1 MRRPGGSGAETM
13 KECVVVAMS
22 GGVDSSV
29 AAALLARRG
38 FEVIGMTMCFN
49 LPDAAS
55 DRTACCGPTAI
66 ADAKRVAGILGIP
79 HYVLSFG
86 DALRRAVIDDFIHQ
100 YEAGRTPNPCIRCN
114 QLVKFDAL
122 LKMARASG
130 GTFLATGH
138 YARIGPGPIL
148 KKAKDKTKDQ
158 SYFLYRL
165 NREQLGQTMFPLGER
180 TKTEVRALAH
190 RFGLPVAQKKESQE
204 ICFVPEQYTDFLRA
218 HRANCFTPGAIV
230 DTSGKVLGEHPG
242 IGHFTIGQRQGLRI
256 AARHPLYVVAI
267 DSHANTVV
275 VGPREDT
282 LRRNCILEDVVF
294 ADPMPCAPFRCRVRI
309 RHRHREQKATV
320 TPDGQTATVLF
331 DQPQSA
337 ITPGQSAAFYRR
349 DTVLGGGIIQ
359 RTT

>member
-1 MRRPGGSGAETM
+1 
-13 KECVVVAMS
+13 MS

-38 FEVIGMTMCFN
+38 YEVIGITMCFN
-49 LPDAAS
+49 LPDAES
-55 DRTACCGPTAI
+55 DRAACCGPTAI

-79 HYVLSFG
+79 HYVLPFG
-86 DALRRAVIDDFIHQ
+86 DALRQTVIEDFIRQ

-114 QLVKFDAL
+114 QFVKFDAL

-130 GTFLATGH
+130 GKFLATGH
-138 YARIGPGPIL
+138 YARLGPGPVL

-165 NREQLGQTMFPLGER
+165 NREQLEQTLFPLGER
-180 TKTEVRALAH
+180 TKVEVRALAQ

-204 ICFVPEQYTDFLRA
+204 ICFVPQQYTDFLKA
-218 HRANCFTPGAIV
+218 HKANCFTPGAIV
-230 DTSGKVLGEHPG
+230 DTAGNVLGEHPG

-267 DSHANTVV
+267 ESQSNTVV
-275 VGPREDT
+275 VGPREAT
-282 LRRNCILEDVVF
+282 FKRNCIIEDTVY
-294 ADPMPCAPFRCRVRI
+294 AHAAPSAPFRCRVRI
-309 RHRHREQKATV
+309 RHRHHEEKATV
-320 TPDGQTATVLF
+320 TPEGPTAMVLF
-331 DQPQSA
+331 DQPLSA
-337 ITPGQSAAFYRR
+337 ITPGQSAVFYRR

-359 RTT
+359 KTL